1 MHRVFQ
7 SILKQK
13 TRYTIFLA
21 LFYQYHHVIMKRIR
35 SVNIVTREIYLKNL
49 IKNNGFTIKEFAQK
63 IDMPYSTLL
72 TMLNEEKTGNA
83 SVDNVI
89 KICKGLDITIQD
101 LQSVQETTSSDT
113 EHLVLTEH
121 EANIISNY
129 RRKTDLQKA
138 VDILLL
144 SD

>member
-1 MHRVFQ
+1 MN
-7 SILKQK
+7 IL
-13 TRYTIFLA
+13 
-21 LFYQYHHVIMKRIR
+21 
-35 SVNIVTREIYLKNL
+35 TREFYLKNL

-72 TMLNEEKTGNA
+72 TMLNEGKIGNA
-83 SVDNVI
+83 AVDNVI

-101 LQSVQETTSSDT
+101 LQSIQELHHLDT

-121 EANIISNY
+121 EKKLIANY
-129 RRKTDLQKA
+129 RKKTELQKA

-144 SD
+144 SDYES